1 MQNIKQFE
9 PLWGE
14 WHSVQLLGHGSFGR
28 VYKMV
33 KLDMEKEYFAAVKH
47 LSLPSEPGEEK
58 NLFSEG
64 LVTGTDQD
72 TLKSYYDDVLKSLRS
87 EIDLCYK
94 LKGNTNIVSYEDHY
108 IRPKSSGVGYDIF
121 IKMELLTSLQD
132 CIQEGGLAVWDM
144 VKLGEDICRALT
156 VLRREKIIHRDIKP
170 GNIFINSGGDY
181 KLGDFGVSRSIERMM
196 SSMSR
201 KGTMSY
207 MAPEVANKG
216 VGDYRVDIYSLGL
229 VLYRMLNKNRAPFLP
244 LPPQGV
250 SYEENMQALERRL
263 RGAPLPPP
271 ADADEALAAI
281 ILKSCAYQPED
292 RWQSA
297 EEMGN
302 ALAQYR
308 LSQQRV
314 QALSPFE
321 EVIPVPAPAN
331 PPPSVSP
338 DSEKSPPGVPPM
350 EPEEPPDPTT
360 LAPHPIDETL
370 TLKQSAALW
379 MEKQKQRKNEKH
391 QQKTQAEKRSAETAQ
406 SKPKPA
412 KAKQTKP
419 EPKVKATGAVPPL
432 SAPAKTPPVPQPMD
446 ETMMLKQSAASRKE
460 KQKQRKNEKHQQKT
474 QAEKKQAEKMQAKP
488 KPAKEKQA
496 KPEPKTKATGVVPS
510 LNITFDKRMMPV
522 AATVGAIVLLGV
534 IGIFALT
541 NHSPKPEPQDKVS
554 SAVSTSAASTPIPLK
569 QDEPEPVLWQDP
581 FIRDSVL
588 EALGVTESELTPER
602 LAGLEELCVPV
613 PEPVPEGKTEP
624 AIPASISTLAD
635 LAMLPGLRSLDLS
648 GHPVEALDFPEE
660 MPSLET
666 LKLAGCGCTDLEFF
680 SRTALENLRILD
692 LSENEIADLSPLSGL
707 SKLNELN
714 ITKTQAESLEP
725 LRGLTELTVLSA
737 QGIPAEDWS
746 PVNNVAQVEGRPGE
760 VVEEPEPEPEP
771 SKPAEET
778 QKPAATNPNN
788 KPATTKPNNRPSTI
802 EPDPTAVTSV
812 SVSTSNTVLEVG
824 GSTRLSAS
832 VSPSSAAS
840 QKVSWSSS
848 NSSIATVDGSGN
860 VNAVGRGTARITAS
874 CNGKSASCTITV
886 D

>member
-1 MQNIKQFE
+1 
-9 PLWGE
+9 
-14 WHSVQLLGHGSFGR
+14 
-28 VYKMV
+28 
-33 KLDMEKEYFAAVKH
+33 
-47 LSLPSEPGEEK
+47 
-58 NLFSEG
+58 
-64 LVTGTDQD
+64 
-72 TLKSYYDDVLKSLRS
+72 
-87 EIDLCYK
+87 
-94 LKGNTNIVSYEDHY
+94 
-108 IRPKSSGVGYDIF
+108 
-121 IKMELLTSLQD
+121 
-132 CIQEGGLAVWDM
+132 
-144 VKLGEDICRALT
+144 
-156 VLRREKIIHRDIKP
+156 
-170 GNIFINSGGDY
+170 
-181 KLGDFGVSRSIERMM
+181 
-196 SSMSR
+196 
-201 KGTMSY
+201 
-207 MAPEVANKG
+207 
-216 VGDYRVDIYSLGL
+216 
-229 VLYRMLNKNRAPFLP
+229 
-244 LPPQGV
+244 
-250 SYEENMQALERRL
+250 
-263 RGAPLPPP
+263 
-271 ADADEALAAI
+271 
-281 ILKSCAYQPED
+281 
-292 RWQSA
+292 
-297 EEMGN
+297 
-302 ALAQYR
+302 
-308 LSQQRV
+308 
-314 QALSPFE
+314 
-321 EVIPVPAPAN
+321 
-331 PPPSVSP
+331 
-338 DSEKSPPGVPPM
+338 
-350 EPEEPPDPTT
+350 
-360 LAPHPIDETL
+360 
-370 TLKQSAALW
+370 
-379 MEKQKQRKNEKH
+379 
-391 QQKTQAEKRSAETAQ
+391 
-406 SKPKPA
+406 
-412 KAKQTKP
+412 
-419 EPKVKATGAVPPL
+419 
-432 SAPAKTPPVPQPMD
+432 
-446 ETMMLKQSAASRKE
+446 MLKQSAASRKE

-474 QAEKKQAEKMQAKP
+474 QVKP
-488 KPAKEKQA
+488 KPVKEKQT
-496 KPEPKTKATGVVPS
+496 KPESKAKAVGAVPH
-510 LNITFDKRMMPV
+510 LNITFNNRTIPV
-522 AATVGAIVLLGV
+522 AAAAGVAVLVGA

-541 NHSPKPEPQDKVS
+541 GRPSNPEPQNKVSPTVSTSVS
-554 SAVSTSAASTPIPLK
+554 SAPIPLK
-569 QDEPEPVLWQDP
+569 QEEPEPVQWQDP

-588 EALGVTESELTPER
+588 DALGVTGSELTPER

-613 PEPVPEGKTEP
+613 SEPTPEGETEP
-624 AIPASISTLAD
+624 ETPASIATLAD

-648 GHPVEALDFPEE
+648 GHLVEAFDFPEE

>member
-1 MQNIKQFE
+1 MMK
-9 PLWGE
+9 
-14 WHSVQLLGHGSFGR
+14 SDLG
-28 VYKMV
+28 
-33 KLDMEKEYFAAVKH
+33 KEYFAAVKH
-47 LSLPSEPGEEK
+47 LSLPSEPDEEI

-64 LVTGTDQD
+64 LVTNTDQD
-72 TLKSYYDDVLKSLRS
+72 TLKRYYDSVLESLRS

-121 IKMELLTSLQD
+121 IKMELLTDLNA
-132 CIQEGGLAVWDM
+132 CIREGGLTVRDV

-181 KLGDFGVSRSIERMM
+181 KLGDFGVSRSMERTM

-201 KGTMSY
+201 KGTLRY
-207 MAPEVANKG
+207 MAPEVANG
-216 VGDYRVDIYSLGL
+216 RVGDYRVDIYSLGL
-229 VLYRMLNKNRAPFLP
+229 VLHSMLNKNRAPFLP

-250 SYEENMQALERRL
+250 GHEENMQALERRL
-263 RGAPLPPP
+263 RGDAMPPP
-271 ADADEALAAI
+271 VDADEALSAI
-281 ILKSCAYQPED
+281 ILKSCAYYPED
-292 RWQSA
+292 RWESA

-308 LSQQRV
+308 LSHQLVSVERTP
-314 QALSPFE
+314 S
-321 EVIPVPAPAN
+321 EVVFPVPAPAN
-331 PPPSVSP
+331 PSPSVSP
-338 DSEKSPPGVPPM
+338 DPEKPPPGFPPM
-350 EPEEPPDPTT
+350 EPEDPLELMPP
-360 LAPHPIDETL
+360 APQLLDGTL
-370 TLKQSAALW
+370 TLKPSDVLW
-379 MEKQKQRKNEKH
+379 AEKQKQRQKEQAETAQSKPKQAKEKQTKPEPKVKTTGAVPFLPAPEETPPSVSQEPEKPPLGFPPMEPEAPPAPIPPVSSMDEGTMLLKPSNEPRKEKQEQRKNEKH
-391 QQKTQAEKRSAETAQ
+391 QQKTQV
-406 SKPKPA
+406 KPKPV
-412 KAKQTKP
+412 KEKQTKP
-419 EPKVKATGAVPPL
+419 ESKAKAVGAVP
-432 SAPAKTPPVPQPMD
+432 
-446 ETMMLKQSAASRKE
+446 
-460 KQKQRKNEKHQQKT
+460 H
-474 QAEKKQAEKMQAKP
+474 
-488 KPAKEKQA
+488 
-496 KPEPKTKATGVVPS
+496 
-510 LNITFDKRMMPV
+510 LNITFNNRTIPV
-522 AATVGAIVLLGV
+522 AAAAGVAVLVGA

-541 NHSPKPEPQDKVS
+541 GRPSNPEPQNKVSPTVSTSVS
-554 SAVSTSAASTPIPLK
+554 SAPIPLK
-569 QDEPEPVLWQDP
+569 QEEPEPVQWQDP

-588 EALGVTESELTPER
+588 DALGVTGSELTPER

-613 PEPVPEGKTEP
+613 SEPTPEGETEP
-624 AIPASISTLAD
+624 ETPASIATLAD

-648 GHPVEALDFPEE
+648 GHLVEAFDFPEE

-680 SRTALENLRILD
+680 SRTALENLRVLD
-692 LSENEIADLSPLSGL
+692 LSGNEITNLSPLSGL
-707 SKLNELN
+707 SGLHELN
-714 ITKTQAESLEP
+714 IAGTRTGSLEP
-725 LRGLTELTVLSA
+725 LRGLTKLTVLSA

-746 PVNNVAQVEGRPGE
+746 PVENVAQVEGRPE
-760 VVEEPEPEPEP
+760 VVEEPEPKPEP
-771 SKPAEET
+771 SKPAEAT
-778 QKPAATNPNN
+778 QKPAATKPNN
-788 KPATTKPNNRPSTI
+788 KPATTKPNNKPSTI

-812 SVSTSNTVLEVG
+812 SVSPSNTVLEVG

>member
-379 MEKQKQRKNEKH
+379 M
-391 QQKTQAEKRSAETAQ
+391 
-406 SKPKPA
+406 
-412 KAKQTKP
+412 
-419 EPKVKATGAVPPL
+419 
-432 SAPAKTPPVPQPMD
+432 
-446 ETMMLKQSAASRKE
+446 E